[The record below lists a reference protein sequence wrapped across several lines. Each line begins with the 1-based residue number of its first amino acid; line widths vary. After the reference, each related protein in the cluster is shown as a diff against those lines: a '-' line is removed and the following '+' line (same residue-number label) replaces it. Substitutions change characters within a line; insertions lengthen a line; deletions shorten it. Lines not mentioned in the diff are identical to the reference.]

1 MGDALKQMRLSS
13 AGGFKRTCIVD
24 QAVRLE
30 LVQVVRDG
38 WKTQA
43 QLFGNDLAGALP
55 VILNQA
61 VNIACIS

>member
-43 QLFGNDLAGALP
+43 QLFGNDLAGALR
-55 VILNQA
+55 
-61 VNIACIS
+61 